1 MKSTCFRFAVLLMT
15 MYKFMANKHVKKLEN
30 CRSQQFYVA
39 PNTNSLEMIMYL
51 ENFSTDNLVKWKL
64 KIKPNIDI
72 VEI

>member
-1 MKSTCFRFAVLLMT
+1 
-15 MYKFMANKHVKKLEN
+15 MANKHVKKLEN
-30 CRSQQFYVA
+30 CRSQQFYVS

-64 KIKPNIDI
+64 KIKPNMDI